1 METRVWLVD
10 EAGSLLVQVT
20 CQLLFV
26 CLFVRKCA
34 RAPICGIPMIRLSAN
49 HSQRLRDGLRLT
61 PTRNS
66 NPQPLESL
74 ALIPQP
80 HHRQHNTQS
89 ARDETIRATRYG
101 RGLNSAIRQSI
112 HYPTLWGNYC
122 TELAVVL
129 SVVRVTDFSAWWLN
143 SVSAL
148 SQLLLASVDAILKAT
163 INCVDVGIFEYV
175 DSVGKNGQSIIIIR
189 QNLEWSLQYNN
200 NLILCLLLLQTG
212 AHKPL

>member
-1 METRVWLVD
+1 
-10 EAGSLLVQVT
+10 
-20 CQLLFV
+20 
-26 CLFVRKCA
+26 
-34 RAPICGIPMIRLSAN
+34 MIRLSAN

-89 ARDETIRATRYG
+89 ARNETIRATRYG
-101 RGLNSAIRQSI
+101 RGLNRAIRQSI
-112 HYPTLWGNYC
+112 HYPTLCGNYC

-129 SVVRVTDFSAWWLN
+129 SVVRVTDLSAWWLN

-148 SQLLLASVDAILKAT
+148 SQLLLASVDAILKGT
-163 INCVDVGIFEYV
+163 INCVDVISSVDVGIFEYV
-175 DSVGKNGQSIIIIR
+175 DSVGKNGRSIIIIR

-200 NLILCLLLLQTG
+200 NFILCLLVLQTG
-212 AHKPL
+212 AHN